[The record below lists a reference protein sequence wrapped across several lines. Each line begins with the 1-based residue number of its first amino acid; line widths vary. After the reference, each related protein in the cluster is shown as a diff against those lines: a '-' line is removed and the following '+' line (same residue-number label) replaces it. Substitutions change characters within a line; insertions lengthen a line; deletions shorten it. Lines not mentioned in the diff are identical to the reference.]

1 MKSPRQI
8 WEKCKLLIP
17 GGNGLIS
24 KRPERYSLDKWPT
37 FYSKSKKIY
46 VWDINGKRYTDMS
59 QMGIG
64 TCVLGY
70 ANKYID
76 DKVKAAISKGV
87 NSSLNS
93 TDEFSLAKKILK
105 YDKFADNVK
114 FARGG
119 GEAMAIAVRIARGA
133 SQKDMVA
140 FSGYHGWYDWY
151 LATNLK
157 SKKNL
162 NNHLLPGLEPIGV
175 PKGLKDSVFG
185 FNYNNIDDFKDKI
198 KKKLAAI
205 VIEGSRFQN
214 PNKEFVR
221 EINRYCKK

>member
-1 MKSPRQI
+1 MNFLWQK
-8 WEKCKLLIP
+8 
-17 GGNGLIS
+17 N
-24 KRPERYSLDKWPT
+24 
-37 FYSKSKKIY
+37 
-46 VWDINGKRYTDMS
+46 
-59 QMGIG
+59 
-64 TCVLGY
+64 
-70 ANKYID
+70 
-76 DKVKAAISKGV
+76 
-87 NSSLNS
+87 
-93 TDEFSLAKKILK
+93 LK

-198 KKKLAAI
+198 KKKKI
-205 VIEGSRFQN
+205 SCN
-214 PNKEFVR
+214 CN
-221 EINRYCKK
+221 